1 MLYCFICTDKPDAL
15 ELRRAHRQAHIDYW
29 HKATPIRIGGP
40 FTSEDGETM
49 TGSLLI
55 VEAPDRAAADELIA
69 KDPFVKAGLFATID
83 GRPWKWT
90 LKG

>member
-29 HKATPIRIGGP
+29 HKAESIRIGGP

-49 TGSLLI
+49 SGSLLI
-55 VEAPDRAAADELIA
+55 VEAADRAAADELIA
-69 KDPFVKAGLFATID
+69 NDPFVKVGLFASID
-83 GRPWKWT
+83 IRPWKWT